1 MIRPFLNLNTMLSL
15 KKYIGLLG
23 ISLALWQ
30 CGPADEIP
38 AVDIHIER
46 LEQTLM
52 NLSDTAQVHAFLV
65 KHEDVTRAF
74 FRAYPDDPAFI
85 SYLMQLTQHPDTRK
99 LHDQTQAYFGD
110 LTDIETQL
118 EQAFGRIKS
127 YYPNFRPPRVV
138 TLFSGLQNDV
148 YVSDSLMVIALEAFV
163 GPKALFRPQQPDYIL
178 RRYEKESL
186 VPTLIRLL
194 ADSYAKSNTGDR
206 TLLNDMIYFGK
217 TFEFTQT
224 MLPEVPPHRIIDY
237 ADTTYQQTWYAQDLV
252 WAHFVDH
259 QLFFE
264 LNPRTKEKYIG
275 ERPAVPE
282 IGPACPGR
290 IGQWVGWRIVNAYR
304 TENPKV
310 TFVDIMENKEANQIL
325 QKSAYRGQVGE

>member
-1 MIRPFLNLNTMLSL
+1 MISVHQ
-15 KKYIGLLG
+15 YIGLLG
-23 ISLALWQ
+23 LSFLLLN
-30 CGPADEIP
+30 CSPSNDP
-38 AVDIHIER
+38 PTVDVTIER

-52 NLSDTAQVHAFLV
+52 TLTDTAHVHSFLQE
-65 KHEDVTRAF
+65 HEDITRAF

-85 SYLMQLTQHPDTRK
+85 SYLTQLTQHPDTRK

-127 YYPNFRPPRVV
+127 HYPNFRPPRVV

-163 GPKALFRPQQPDYIL
+163 GPKALYRPQQPEYIL

-194 ADSYAKSNTGDR
+194 ADSYTKSNAGDG
-206 TLLNDMIYFGK
+206 TLLSDMVYFGK

-252 WAHFVDH
+252 WAHFVDN

-264 LNPRTKEKYIG
+264 RNPRTKEKYIG

-310 TFVDIMENKEANQIL
+310 TFVEMMENRDANLIL
-325 QKSAYRGQVGE
+325 QQSAYRGQVAD

>member
-1 MIRPFLNLNTMLSL
+1 MIPL
-15 KKYIGLLG
+15 KKIGG
-23 ISLALWQ
+23 WLALAMLLWQ
-30 CGPADEIP
+30 CSPSAETTP
-38 AVDIHIER
+38 VDINIER
-46 LEQTLM
+46 LERTFM
-52 NLSDTAQVHAFLV
+52 NLSDSAEVHRFLQT
-65 KHEDVTRAF
+65 HEDITRAF

-85 SYLMQLTQHPDTRK
+85 AYLTELTKHPDTRK
-99 LHDQTQAYFGD
+99 LHEQTQAYFGD
-110 LTDIETQL
+110 LADIEASL

-163 GPKALFRPQQPDYIL
+163 GPTALYRPQQPAYIL

-194 ADSYAKSNTGDR
+194 ADSYAKSDPSDG

-224 MLPEVPPHRIIDY
+224 MLPEVPPHRIIDF

-252 WAHFVDH
+252 WAHFVDN
-259 QLFFE
+259 QLFYE
-264 LNPRTKEKYIG
+264 RNSRVKEKYLG
-275 ERPAVPE
+275 ERPVVPE

-290 IGQWVGWRIVNAYR
+290 IGQWIGWRIVNAYR

-310 TFVDIMENKEANQIL
+310 TFVEMMENRQANQIL
-325 QKSAYRGQVGE
+325 QKSAYRGQVADE